1 MQMGATKAAATTLA
15 TMKAHTS
22 VFQSRIT
29 IAFTS
34 ARDHTPTWPWPCR
47 SPCAHWVEVS
57 ECATAQ
63 ACGEVRRTA
72 ETRRE
77 CATTRKTA

>member
-15 TMKAHTS
+15 TMKAHMS

-34 ARDHTPTWPWPCR
+34 ARDHTPAWP
-47 SPCAHWVEVS
+47 
-57 ECATAQ
+57 
-63 ACGEVRRTA
+63 
-72 ETRRE
+72 
-77 CATTRKTA
+77 